1 MCVFVWVRAAYLT
14 WGTVFIT
21 NYHTSLSIN
30 FLEHLWSFSA
40 HSSARQAQ
48 MQASKRASQP
58 ASQPNNI
65 HIHWQLE
72 WLLPP
77 HTYLHKYCFT
87 SSFIEL
93 VFPFFLCFL
102 SANVGCCCCFSM
114 FISKVCFIYNIYGI
128 SDSLHS
134 FSPEEEKH
142 STCMCLCS
150 RIHCID
156 YYYIYYDG
164 CV

>member
-1 MCVFVWVRAAYLT
+1 MCSYTWMHACVCVLRAACLI

-40 HSSARQAQ
+40 HSSANQANKRV
-48 MQASKRASQP
+48 SKLSSLP
-58 ASQPNNI
+58 ASQPSNI

-72 WLLPP
+72 WLLP
-77 HTYLHKYCFT
+77 HTYTHAYISAAHIKCFT

-102 SANVGCCCCFSM
+102 SANAWLLLVLLFFYVHIARRCVLFH
-114 FISKVCFIYNIYGI
+114 IYGI
-128 SDSLHS
+128 SDYIHS
-134 FSPEEEKH
+134 VQK
-142 STCMCLCS
+142 
-150 RIHCID
+150 
-156 YYYIYYDG
+156 
-164 CV
+164 